1 MMQQRSSKLL
11 IGEVVWQTWKC

>member
-11 IGEVVWQTWKC
+11 IGDVVWQTWKC